1 MFLRRE
7 FLLDCRVYQFS
18 SPNSNTNMK
27 ISPASDALDIDLAT
41 STVTDTA
48 WTSIQDTR
56 SKTRR
61 AYGRTACQRRD
72 DRATSK
78 KLGSIQRGK
87 ERNSKHDI
95 SFLEDEEF
103 NIRPQAAFGSHS
115 VLSRSISLSDT
126 AEHPKPL
133 TMLVRTRSLSISTLN
148 GGQGKMHRRSLSV
161 SEPPSIFSA
170 YNQSMPCF
178 SDWDLENS
186 NPNVISQT
194 SYDFGEAETPPPKQ
208 PLKMQKIEL
217 DPINEHLKARPRKI
231 RNVSDL
237 GTLSHSF
244 SHIAQ
249 SGETWTK
256 AAGGIPSSPRVS
268 LLFDISDFDAAGLS
282 PTKSIS
288 ISVSSSRKRG
298 VCDFDDDID
307 ESHSPKGEGL
317 RRSRSRI
324 LCSAS
329 SLTLQASNS
338 FTFENEEDSNIREKE
353 KEFDTTD
360 DDETELGSDIPDD
373 LSMDASYESE
383 LNSNVQA
390 TLRSDELPF
399 MPPLGVQ
406 RTDSGNFDGAVLG
419 GSERKIHTLTE
430 NGILRSMPS
439 YHNLKFLIQNLY
451 REKKGSAFSSFGR
464 NKSWKVAPLGSW
476 SPEQRVA
483 FLQWC
488 TKGLGFTVRSGGG
501 SVAFLQISS
510 TKGAELLDKLG
521 GALKMHR
528 EIHGKANAITSISVF
543 PISMEFSI
551 QKTHPTPIVPV
562 YDISGSKPPR
572 YAIYGFSHDFLCS

>member
-1 MFLRRE
+1 MLT
-7 FLLDCRVYQFS
+7 
-18 SPNSNTNMK
+18 SPNINTNMK
-27 ISPASDALDIDLAT
+27 MSPASDALDIDLAT
-41 STVTDTA
+41 ATVRDTA

-61 AYGRTACQRRD
+61 AYGRTACQKRD
-72 DRATSK
+72 DRATIK
-78 KLGSIQRGK
+78 KRGNIQRGK
-87 ERNSKHDI
+87 ERNTKHDI
-95 SFLEDEEF
+95 SSLDDDEF
-103 NIRPQAAFGSHS
+103 NIGVKTAFGSHS
-115 VLSRSISLSDT
+115 ALSRSTSLSGT
-126 AEHPKPL
+126 VELPKPL
-133 TMLVRTRSLSISTLN
+133 TLLVRTRSLSTSTLN
-148 GGQGKMHRRSLSV
+148 GRHGKMHYRSLSDL
-161 SEPPSIFSA
+161 EPPSILSA
-170 YNQSMPCF
+170 YHQSMPCF
-178 SDWDLENS
+178 SEWDLENT

-208 PLKMQKIEL
+208 PLKMQRVEL

-231 RNVSDL
+231 RNISDM
-237 GTLSHSF
+237 GQLSHSF

-256 AAGGIPSSPRVS
+256 VADDIPSSPRVS
-268 LLFDISDFDAAGLS
+268 LHFDISDFDTAGLS
-282 PTKSIS
+282 PAKSIS

-298 VCDFDDDID
+298 VCDFDDGID
-307 ESHSPKGEGL
+307 ESLSSKGEGL

-324 LCSAS
+324 FCSGS
-329 SLTLQASNS
+329 SLKLQASNS
-338 FTFENEEDSNIREKE
+338 FTFENDEDGNIREKE

-373 LSMDASYESE
+373 LSMDASYNNV
-383 LNSNVQA
+383 LNPIVQ
-390 TLRSDELPF
+390 TTVPSDELPF

-406 RTDSGNFDGAVLG
+406 RTDSGNFDGAGIV
-419 GSERKIHTLTE
+419 GSERKCHTLTE

-521 GALKMHR
+521 GALKLHR
-528 EIHGKANAITSISVF
+528 ETLGKSNATTSISVF

-551 QKTHPTPIVPV
+551 QKTHPTPILPA

-572 YAIYGFSHDFLCS
+572 YVVHGISS